1 MSRRWMKGG
10 HGGTRAVCASK
21 GIMGSCGALGWAC
34 WKTYLGR
41 PETDESRELAMS
53 HVGNGLYEAGHF
65 EDALSVREAEL
76 STLRRYQTSEVNFL
90 SAQSNVAQTY
100 IKLGKLNDACRL
112 LRCVYSGHLKASGEE
127 DRRTLVAASNY
138 ATSLRDLG
146 RFEDAKSMI
155 EDAKSVIRKT
165 MPVAQRVLGN
175 DDEVTLRMRVNYAQ
189 MVCKDANATFKNLN
203 EAVDTLEEIEPTA
216 RRVFGSAYP
225 TTEGIADEFRYARDA
240 LREREASSGMATRTR
255 AARARPSV
263 EE

>member
-1 MSRRWMKGG
+1 MK
-10 HGGTRAVCASK
+10 HQK
-21 GIMGSCGALGWAC
+21 
-34 WKTYLGR
+34 
-41 PETDESRELAMS
+41 ETSS
-53 HVGNGLYEAGHF
+53 H
-65 EDALSVREAEL
+65 SV
-76 STLRRYQTSEVNFL
+76 
-90 SAQSNVAQTY
+90 QSNVAQTY

-189 MVCKDANATFKNLN
+189 MVCKDANATLENLN
-203 EAVDTLEEIEPTA
+203 EAVDTLEEIEPTV
-216 RRVFGSAYP
+216 RRVFGISHPFTAMVEQ
-225 TTEGIADEFRYARDA
+225 TLQWSRAT
-240 LREREASSGMATRTR
+240 LR
-255 AARARPSV
+255 ARAISNL
-263 EE
+263 EESGLTPADIEKLELEGS